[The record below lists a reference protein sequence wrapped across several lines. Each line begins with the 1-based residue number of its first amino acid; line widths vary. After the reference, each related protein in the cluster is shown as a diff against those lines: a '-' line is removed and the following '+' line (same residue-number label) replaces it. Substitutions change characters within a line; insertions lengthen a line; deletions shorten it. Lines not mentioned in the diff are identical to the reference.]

1 MASDA
6 SPDSVPLLSARGR
19 LVAGICLALANF
31 TVILDLTIANV
42 AVPHIAG
49 NLGVT
54 MEQGTW
60 VISSYAVAEAI
71 CVPLAGWLAMRFGSV
86 RLFIA
91 ALAGFGLFSL
101 LCGMSVSLP
110 MLVACRIGQGL
121 CGAPIMPMSQTLM
134 LRIFQGEHRA
144 RAMAVWSTTV
154 MLGPA
159 MGPLLGGIISDNL
172 SWHWVFLI
180 NVPIAAT
187 VVAVCFFLLPPVET
201 LRKKVPID
209 LVGLALLI
217 FWVAC
222 LQILLDT
229 GRDRGW
235 FDDTRIVML
244 GLGAAIGFAAF
255 LIWELT
261 EDHPVVDL
269 RIFRHPRYS
278 FAIVTMGVSFAAF
291 FAGIVVVPQW
301 LQGSLGY
308 PATIAGSVGA
318 GHAFVAFL
326 TAFFIPRLMQKYD
339 IRYIVAIGVAWMGI
353 TSLARAAWTS
363 TAGLWDYAIPM
374 ATQGVGIAFMAIP
387 LITMSLSS
395 VEPDEMASAA
405 GLQNFV
411 RTMAVAVATAVS
423 LSVWDDAQRQARVE
437 VVSTMHPGQAQSALE
452 GAGLSNQQMLEVLSR
467 MADSEALTMALNH
480 VFLVAAAMLFLSS
493 LIILMAPKA
502 PILPNGPLGGH

>member
-1 MASDA
+1 MASQA
-6 SPDSVPLLSARGR
+6 SDDSVPLLSARGR
-19 LVAGICLALANF
+19 LIAGICLAFANF
-31 TVILDLTIANV
+31 MVILDLTIANV

-86 RLFIA
+86 RLFIG
-91 ALAGFGLFSL
+91 ALAGFGLFSF

-134 LRIFQGEHRA
+134 LRIFPGEHRA

-159 MGPLLGGIISDNL
+159 MGPLLGGIISEHL

-180 NVPIAAT
+180 NVPIAAM

-217 FWVAC
+217 LWVAC
-222 LQILLDT
+222 LQIMLDT
-229 GRDRGW
+229 GRNRGW
-235 FDDTRIVML
+235 FDDTRIVL
-244 GLGAAIGFAAF
+244 LTVGAVVGFLAF
-255 LIWELT
+255 VIWELT
-261 EDHPVVDL
+261 DRHPIVDL
-269 RIFRHPRYS
+269 RIFRYPRYS
-278 FAIVTMGVSFAAF
+278 ISVLTLGVSFGAF

-308 PATIAGSVGA
+308 PATTAGAVAA

-326 TAFFIPRLMQKYD
+326 TAFFVPALMRRFD
-339 IRYIVAIGVAWMGI
+339 IRYVVAFGVTWVGI
-353 TSLARAAWTS
+353 TALMRAGWTS
-363 TAGLWDYAIPM
+363 TGGLWDYAIPM
-374 ATQGVGIAFMAIP
+374 ATQGVGISLMAIP
-387 LITMSLSS
+387 LMTMSLTS
-395 VEPDEMASAA
+395 VGPDETASAA

-411 RTMAVAVATAVS
+411 RTMAVALSTAIS
-423 LSVWDDAQRQARVE
+423 LSVWDNAQRQGRAELV
-437 VVSTMHPGQAQSALE
+437 TNMHPELAQAPME
-452 GAGLSNQQMLEVLSR
+452 GAGFSNPQILETLSR
-467 MADSEALTMALNH
+467 MADSEALTMAVNH
-480 VFLVAAAMLFLSS
+480 VFLVSAALLFFSS
-493 LIILMAPKA
+493 LIILMAPKEPKAAA
-502 PILPNGPLGGH
+502 PVAGH